1 MDSPDL
7 MLAPSAGLGQ
17 PPFARRVAGI
27 HGSPIDSS
35 ISLLQRQTR
44 PVVSFAMGCPGA
56 DAIPSE
62 TIRAIASDLLARD
75 GDAALNYGPTEGERS
90 LRSALLSLI
99 PRMLGQ
105 EIAAEELLVTSG
117 GMQGID
123 LTCKMLL
130 DPGDL
135 VVVEEPLYSNTA
147 TVIGSYQG
155 RLLPVPI
162 DHDGMIVERIP
173 ELVAAAGARPKLINV
188 IPNFQ
193 NPSGA
198 TLSLERRQRL
208 LRLADEYDCVVLED
222 DPYGLL
228 HFGARCPP
236 SLRALSGNSARVVAV
251 HTFSKVLAPG
261 LRVGWI
267 AADPRLVAKMIDAR
281 QGMDTCTNVLS
292 QQIVAEFIA
301 RGHFEMHVA
310 ELRRLYAERRAAMD
324 DALNA
329 TFGSQVEWSRPEGG
343 FFLWITLPAGIDA
356 GRLFPVALE
365 EGVAFVPGAAFS
377 NSGRFRNA
385 ARLCFA
391 YPPAIDM
398 RRGVG
403 RLKAAI
409 ATLSA
414 QEERQ

>member
-1 MDSPDL
+1 
-7 MLAPSAGLGQ
+7 MLVPSADIDQ

-27 HGSPIDSS
+27 QGSPIDSS
-35 ISLLQRQTR
+35 ISLLQRQTH
-44 PVVSFAMGCPGA
+44 PVVSFAMGCPA
-56 DAIPSE
+56 AEAIPSE
-62 TIRAIASDLLARD
+62 TIRAIASDLLARGGD
-75 GDAALNYGPTEGERS
+75 GALNYGPTEGERS
-90 LRSALLSLI
+90 LRNELLSRI

-105 EIAAEELLVTSG
+105 DIAPEELLVTSG

-123 LTCKMLL
+123 LVCKMFL

-162 DHDGMIVERIP
+162 DRDGMIVESIP
-173 ELVAAAGARPKLINV
+173 ERVAVAGVRPKLINV

-198 TLSLERRQRL
+198 TLSLARRQHL
-208 LRLADEYDCVVLED
+208 LRLAEEYDCVVLED

-228 HFGARCPP
+228 HFDGPCPP
-236 SLRALSGNSARVVAV
+236 SLRVLSGNNARVVAV

-267 AADPRLVAKMIDAR
+267 AADRRLIAKMIDAR

-301 RGHFEMHVA
+301 RGHFEKHVA
-310 ELRRLYAERRAAMD
+310 ALRRLYAERLAAMGS
-324 DALNA
+324 ALNA
-329 TFGSQVEWSRPEGG
+329 TFGSQIEWNRPNGG

-356 GRLFPVALE
+356 TRLFPIALS
-365 EGVAFVPGAAFS
+365 EGAAFVPGAAFS
-377 NSGRFRNA
+377 NTGQFRNA

-391 YPPAIDM
+391 YPPASDIEIGL
-398 RRGVG
+398 R
-403 RLKAAI
+403 RLK
-409 ATLSA
+409 TGMDKFQSHGMTK
-414 QEERQ
+414 